1 MNNIP
6 EQGWKPFVPGKR
18 WAAWLLVLWLSV
30 AASTAHAGDS
40 FATRTTL
47 LRNHEY
53 AEALLQG
60 IGNARASIACSFYL
74 FKTTDTRG
82 NLPRRIAEELVRA
95 RKRGVEVTVIL
106 EKGSDARDNLNADN
120 RRTAALLGRGGVKVF
135 FDSPR
140 VTTHSKVVVI
150 DSRYLYLGSHNLTQ
164 SALRH
169 NNELSVLIDSP
180 ELAAEV
186 LAYLERL

>member
-1 MNNIP
+1 LNNIT
-6 EQGWKPFVPGKR
+6 EGCKPVASRQR
-18 WAAWLLVLWLSV
+18 WTAWFLAAWLFV
-30 AASTAHAGDS
+30 AVCPVHAGGS

-47 LRNHEY
+47 LRNQEY

-60 IGNARASIACSFYL
+60 IGNARTSIACSFYL
-74 FKTTDTRG
+74 FKTTDARG

-95 RKRGVEVTVIL
+95 RKRGVQVTVIL
-106 EKGSDARDNLNADN
+106 EKGGNARDNLNADN
-120 RRTAALLGRGGVKVF
+120 RHTAALLTRGGVKVF

-140 VTTHSKVVVI
+140 VTTHNKVVVI
-150 DSRYLYLGSHNLTQ
+150 DNRYLYLGSHNLTQ

-169 NNELSVLIDSP
+169 NNELSLLIDSP

-186 LAYLERL
+186 LAFLERL